1 MRHLAL
7 ERLGCPAVVDHVVGS
22 GEALLARGLRGEN
35 GTHFR
40 LREAGSPHGALDLL
54 HLGAIDHEHPRVA
67 RPVDAALHQERDHEN
82 CVGALRAR
90 APARAFLAYERMQDR
105 LELFSRRR
113 VAEHELAHPVT
124 IEGAVRADRACA
136 ERSAYRFDRLASRA
150 RELVG
155 DLVGV
160 DHGNPAFGEQ
170 PGDHALAAADAARE
184 SDRVRL
190 HMNWLKYWRVIW
202 GPQNRATIPAAPKY
216 GPKGIG
222 TLRPC
227 RRKTTRAIP
236 TAAPMK
242 DDSRIVSGK
251 ACHPHHA
258 PIAASSLKSPNPI
271 PSLPVTSLNSQY
283 TLQRA
288 RYPAAAPIT
297 AERRS
302 VKTPAALTN
311 NPSHKSGSVIES
323 GSSWVSK
330 SMKVAAMM
338 HHRNAIAA
346 NAAGPAPKCTADQAA
361 AAPPSS
367 STSG

>member
-7 ERLGCPAVVDHVVGS
+7 ERPGCSAVVDHVVGS
-22 GEALLARGLRGEN
+22 GEALLARCLRGED
-35 GTHFR
+35 GAHFG
-40 LREAGSPHGALDLL
+40 LRETASPHRALDLL
-54 HLGAIDHEHPRVA
+54 RLGAIDHEHPRVA
-67 RPVDAALHQERDHEN
+67 RSVDAALHQERDHEN
-82 CVGALRAR
+82 CVGALRVR
-90 APARAFLAYERMQDR
+90 ASAGAFLSYERMQDP
-105 LELFSRRR
+105 LELFPRRR
-113 VAEHELAHPVT
+113 IAERELAHRV
-124 IEGAVRADRACA
+124 
-136 ERSAYRFDRLASRA
+136 DRLASGT

-155 DLVGV
+155 DLVGI
-160 DHGNPAFGEQ
+160 DHGDPAFGEQ
-170 PGDHALAAADAARE
+170 PGDRALAAGDAARE

-190 HMNWLKYWRVIW
+190 HMNWLRYWRVIW
-202 GPQNRATIPAAPKY
+202 GPQNSATIPPAPRY

-227 RRKTTRAIP
+227 RAKIMRAIP

-251 ACHPHHA
+251 TCHPHHA

-271 PSLPVTSLNSQY
+271 PSLPVASLNSQY

-302 VKTPAALTN
+302 IKTPPALTSS
-311 NPSHKSGSVIES
+311 PSHSSGRVIES

-330 SMKVAAMM
+330 SMKVAATM
-338 HHRNAIAA
+338 HHRNTMAA
-346 NAAGPAPKCTADQAA
+346 NAAGPAPKSSVRAA
-361 AAPPSS
+361 SPRKRAGCFRPR
-367 STSG
+367 

>member
-7 ERLGCPAVVDHVVGS
+7 ESLGRSAVVDHVVGS
-22 GEALLARGLRGEN
+22 GDALLARGLRGED
-35 GTHFR
+35 GAHFL
-40 LREAGSPHGALDLL
+40 LREAASAHGALDLL

-67 RPVDAALHQERDHEN
+67 RSVDAALHQERDHEN
-82 CVGALRAR
+82 GVGALRSL
-90 APARAFLAYERMQDR
+90 APANAFLAYERMQNS
-105 LELFSRRR
+105 LELFPRRR
-113 VAEHELAHPVT
+113 IAEREPPHPVT
-124 IEGAVRADRACA
+124 IEGPVRTDQACA
-136 ERSAYRFDRLASRA
+136 YRLDRLASRA

-155 DLVGV
+155 DLVGI
-160 DHGNPAFGEQ
+160 DHGDPALGEQ

-184 SDRVRL
+184 SDRVRF
-190 HMNWLKYWRVIW
+190 HMNWLRYWRVIW
-202 GPQNRATIPAAPKY
+202 GPQNSATIPAAPRY

-227 RRKTTRAIP
+227 RAKTMSAIP

-251 ACHPHHA
+251 TCHPHHA

-283 TLQRA
+283 TLQRV

-302 VKTPAALTN
+302 VKTPPTLTS
-311 NPSHKSGSVIES
+311 NPSHSSGSVIES
-323 GSSWVSK
+323 GRSWVSK
-330 SMKVAAMM
+330 SMKLAATM
-338 HHRNAIAA
+338 HHRKTIAA
-346 NAAGPAPKCTADQAA
+346 NAAGPAPKRAADQAA